1 MNAIGWDNKS
11 MDSNF
16 KDKSME
22 EIYNTLLA
30 ILDEHKVSPED
41 GAVLSANLLFSSL
54 SFLEEADGDFTES
67 LSEIEKVFGNNFTD
81 ALGSIP
87 HSTVL
92 SIFRPRSNSFPIIGL
107 DRIWGLDPALIEE
120 EH

>member
-1 MNAIGWDNKS
+1 

-16 KDKSME
+16 KDKTME

-41 GAVLSANLLFSSL
+41 GAVLSANLLFNSL
-54 SFLEEADGDFTES
+54 AFLEEADGDFAES
-67 LSEIEKVFGNNFTD
+67 LSEIQKVLGDNFTD
-81 ALGSIP
+81 ELGSIS
-87 HSTVL
+87 HSTAL